1 MSPFIYKTSH
11 RNAIL
16 LLYKQLIKRSHQLKS
31 RKMCLVPSGLSS
43 SLEIEKEKMA
53 IDMDL
58 YMRYLSYEINTV
70 VRNEFR
76 KHRTSANG
84 TSFLK
89 SYLEG
94 MDLLTVLDTT
104 LNQGSAESWE
114 GLLERIQKYRNNKFR
129 ASTWRH
135 ENMNEKASSKPNA
148 VPSTDS
154 RLKKTQV
161 LKSYFSSSEEHSQ
174 WLLRNYLKKLQT
186 RHEIPTPHL
195 LPYTPDGVISPVDSS
210 LSTTLAIPGSTK
222 ASAIEAAYDRE
233 YIESIVKPAVEHDI
247 NWKHNFSRLQEI
259 VTEKGPYEV
268 KIKVTEAGPMK
279 VPYIKLPYTRKAPLR
294 EIALDIKKSMRL
306 IRLYTVWNSE
316 NGIGITEEKNNDGS
330 YSVKGSHGYGD
341 NERIYTKEYYRLL
354 GESQGM
360 WEYFLERELKG
371 ENKKDISKYIDE
383 WTEELE
389 TATDVIKMELDK
401 YYEKYKFL
409 ISKRSPLL
417 QERKD
422 LQKEMNE
429 KFNTQLMRYNRMID
443 MIENRPILKHMDIVN
458 PDRVDI
464 TYSTYISEDEK
475 KSKKEQKGIPELS
488 RVGMGKN
495 LADYLHEVGHKYYK
509 WGMRFAGKIDW

>member
-1 MSPFIYKTSH
+1 MTPFIYKTSH
-11 RNAIL
+11 RNAVL
-16 LLYKQLIKRSHQLKS
+16 SLYKQLIKKSHQLKS
-31 RKMCLVPSGLSS
+31 RKICLVQSGLSP
-43 SLEIEKEKMA
+43 SLEVEKEKMA
-53 IDMDL
+53 IDMNL

-70 VRNEFR
+70 VRNEFK

-94 MDLLTVLDTT
+94 MDLLTVLNTT
-104 LNQGSAESWE
+104 LCQGSAESWG
-114 GLLERIQKYRNNKFR
+114 GLLEKIQKYRNSRFR
-129 ASTWRH
+129 ASTWRY
-135 ENMNEKASSKPNA
+135 ENMTEKANLKPNA
-148 VPSTDS
+148 ASNTDS
-154 RLKKTQV
+154 RTKKTQV
-161 LKSYFSSSEEHSQ
+161 LKSYFSASEEHSQ

-186 RHEIPTPHL
+186 RHEIPIPHL
-195 LPYTPDGVISPVDSS
+195 LPYTPDVVISPVDSS
-210 LSTTLAIPGSTK
+210 ISTTLAIPGSTK
-222 ASAIEAAYDRE
+222 ASAIEAAYDME
-233 YIESIVKPAVEHDI
+233 YIESIIKPAVEYDI
-247 NWKHNFSRLQEI
+247 NWKHNLSRLQEI

-306 IRLYTVWNSE
+306 IRIYTVWNSE
-316 NGIGITEEKNNDGS
+316 NGNNITEEKNSDGS
-330 YSVKGSHGYGD
+330 YSVKGSHGYSD
-341 NERIYTKEYYRLL
+341 NERMYTKEYYNSL

-360 WEYFLERELKG
+360 WEYFLERELNG
-371 ENKKDISKYIDE
+371 ENKNDIGKYINE

-389 TATDVIKMELDK
+389 TVTDVIKMELDR

-409 ISKRSPLL
+409 TSRKSPLL

-422 LQKEMNE
+422 LQIEMNE
-429 KFNTQLMRYNRMID
+429 KFNNQLMRYNRIID
-443 MIENRPILKHMDIVN
+443 MIENRPISKHMDIVN

-464 TYSTYISEDEK
+464 TYSTYISEDEE
-475 KSKKEQKGIPELS
+475 KSRKEKKGIPELS